1 MHGDFL
7 VTFAAIL
14 GFHGSRRY
22 SEDCVGLTVTG
33 IREEGDSLTA

>member
-1 MHGDFL
+1 MHRDFL
-7 VTFAAIL
+7 VTFAAM

>member
-1 MHGDFL
+1 MHGGFL
-7 VTFAAIL
+7 VTFPAIL

-22 SEDCVGLTVTG
+22 DEDGVGLTG